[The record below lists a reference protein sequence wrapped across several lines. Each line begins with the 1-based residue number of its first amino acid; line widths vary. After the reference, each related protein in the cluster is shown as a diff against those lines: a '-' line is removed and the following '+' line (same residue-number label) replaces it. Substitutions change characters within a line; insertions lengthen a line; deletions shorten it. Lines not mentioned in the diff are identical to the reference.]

1 MDDAVNEEEVKK
13 PKPSGYL
20 GSLLMNP
27 ARQEPISKA
36 AGVALK
42 QFNAATSDK
51 DEVKSIASS
60 QIGLLSKFY
69 DLSLD
74 QAGRSFRWALI
85 ASIVGLLFFLAAIA
99 FQMGAKENSDLPMI
113 TLIGGALIEF
123 IAGINFYLY
132 GKTLSQL
139 TLFQGRLE
147 VTQRF
152 LLANSLC
159 NKLDDELRD
168 ETRADLIAQLAS
180 NSPYSKLASDFHDY
194 RPKPRRGGRRNNHN
208 ESAEADLKQSDHPA
222 AGRDPR

>member
-1 MDDAVNEEEVKK
+1 MSNSVDDEAV
-13 PKPSGYL
+13 KPSGYF
-20 GSLLMNP
+20 GDLLRNP
-27 ARQEPISKA
+27 IQQEPMSKA
-36 AGVALK
+36 ANAALK
-42 QFNAATSDK
+42 QFNEATNDK

-60 QIGLLSKFY
+60 QISILSRFY

-85 ASIVGLLFFLAAIA
+85 ASVVGLLFFMAAIV
-99 FQMGAKENSDLPMI
+99 FRMVGQEGSDLPMI

-159 NKLDDELRD
+159 NQLGDELRD
-168 ETRADLIAQLAS
+168 ETRADLITRLAS
-180 NSPYSKLASDFHDY
+180 NSPYGKLSPDSHDY
-194 RPKPRRGGRRNNHN
+194 RPKRWRGDGV
-208 ESAEADLKQSDHPA
+208 SGEADLERADHPA
-222 AGRDPR
+222 AGHQPG

>member
-1 MDDAVNEEEVKK
+1 MDDSVNEEEVKK
-13 PKPSGYL
+13 PSGYL
-20 GSLLMNP
+20 GDLLNP
-27 ARQEPISKA
+27 ARQEPISTA

-85 ASIVGLLFFLAAIA
+85 ASIVGLLFFLAAIG
-99 FQMGAKENSDLPMI
+99 FQMMAKEGSDLPMI

-159 NKLDDELRD
+159 NKLGDELRD
-168 ETRADLIAQLAS
+168 ETRADLISQLAS
-180 NSPYSKLASDFHDY
+180 NSPYSKLSPDFHDY
-194 RPKPRRGGRRNNHN
+194 RLKLRRGGRRNNHN
-208 ESAEADLKQSDHPA
+208 GSEETDLKQTDHPA
-222 AGRDPR
+222 AGREREPR

>member
-1 MDDAVNEEEVKK
+1 MNDSNLEEAAKK
-13 PKPSGYL
+13 QSGYF
-20 GSLLMNP
+20 GGLLMNP

-36 AGVALK
+36 ADFAVK
-42 QFNAATSDK
+42 QLNDTASGDVKGIAA
-51 DEVKSIASS
+51 S
-60 QIGLLSKFY
+60 QISLLSRFY

-85 ASIVGLLFFLAAIA
+85 ASVVGLLFFMAAIL
-99 FQMGAKENSDLPMI
+99 FQLTGDDSSQLPMI
-113 TLIGGALIEF
+113 SLIGGALIEF

-159 NKLDDELRD
+159 ESLGDEYRD
-168 ETRADLIAQLAS
+168 ETRAGLIAQLAT
-180 NSPYSKLASDFHDY
+180 NAPYKNLSPDFHDF
-194 RPKPRRGGRRNNHN
+194 RSAQRRGRREGNGGGEGGSVTNQ
-208 ESAEADLKQSDHPA
+208 ADHPA

>member
-1 MDDAVNEEEVKK
+1 MNNSTSEEDTDKR
-13 PKPSGYL
+13 PGYF
-20 GSLLMNP
+20 GDLLMNP
-27 ARQEPISKA
+27 ARQEPISKV

-42 QFNAATSDK
+42 QFNEATSDK

-99 FQMGAKENSDLPMI
+99 FQMIGKGGSELPMI

-159 NKLDDELRD
+159 NKLGDELRD
-168 ETRADLIAQLAS
+168 GTRAALIAQLA
-180 NSPYSKLASDFHDY
+180 NNAPYSKLPADFHDY
-194 RPKPRRGGRRNNHN
+194 RAKPRRGGRGNAATEN
-208 ESAEADLKQSDHPA
+208 ADPDLEQPDHPA
-222 AGRDPR
+222 AGREPM

>member
-1 MDDAVNEEEVKK
+1 MNDSGSAQEEAAKRK
-13 PKPSGYL
+13 PGYFD
-20 GSLLMNP
+20 GLLTNP

-36 AGVALK
+36 ADFAVK
-42 QFNAATSDK
+42 QLNEAKTDDVKGIAA
-51 DEVKSIASS
+51 A
-60 QIGLLSKFY
+60 QISLLSRFY

-85 ASIVGLLFFLAAIA
+85 ASIVGLLFFMAAII
-99 FQMGAKENSDLPMI
+99 FQVTGSESSELPLI
-113 TLIGGALIEF
+113 SLIGGALIEF

-159 NKLDDELRD
+159 ESLGAEYKD
-168 ETRADLIAQLAS
+168 ETRASLIAQLAS
-180 NSPYSKLASDFHDY
+180 NAPYEKLSSEFHEF
-194 RPKPRRGGRRNNHN
+194 RPNRRGGRDNH
-208 ESAEADLKQSDHPA
+208 ADEADHPA
-222 AGRDPR
+222 AGRGRDPG

>member
-1 MDDAVNEEEVKK
+1 MNDSVSEEEDPAKKK
-13 PKPSGYL
+13 PGYF
-20 GSLLMNP
+20 GSLLPNP
-27 ARQEPISKA
+27 AQQEPISKV
-36 AGVALK
+36 AGAVLK
-42 QFNAATSDK
+42 QFNEAKSDK

-85 ASIVGLLFFLAAIA
+85 ASIIGLLFFMAAIA
-99 FQMGAKENSDLPMI
+99 FQLWGEGGSELPMI

-159 NKLDDELRD
+159 NKLGDDHRD
-168 ETRADLIAQLAS
+168 DTRAALIAQLAN
-180 NSPYSKLASDFHDY
+180 NSPYSKLSPDFHDF
-194 RPKPRRGGRRNNHN
+194 RAKKRRNRRGGGD
-208 ESAEADLKQSDHPA
+208 AEEVELPAHPA
-222 AGRDPR
+222 AGRDPM

>member
-1 MDDAVNEEEVKK
+1 MDDSVNEEEVKK
-13 PKPSGYL
+13 PSGYL
-20 GSLLMNP
+20 GGLLMNP

-99 FQMGAKENSDLPMI
+99 FQMIDKEGSELPMI

-159 NKLDDELRD
+159 NKLGDELRD

-194 RPKPRRGGRRNNHN
+194 RSKPRWGGRRNHHH
-208 ESAEADLKQSDHPA
+208 ESEEAELKQADHPA
-222 AGRDPR
+222 AGREPR

>member
-1 MDDAVNEEEVKK
+1 MNESNLEETAKK
-13 PKPSGYL
+13 QPGYF
-20 GSLLMNP
+20 GDLLMNP

-36 AGVALK
+36 ADFAVK
-42 QFNAATSDK
+42 QLNDAKSGDVKGIAA
-51 DEVKSIASS
+51 S
-60 QIGLLSKFY
+60 QISLLSRFY

-85 ASIVGLLFFLAAIA
+85 ASVVGLLFFMAAIL
-99 FQMGAKENSDLPMI
+99 FQLTGDDNSQLPMI
-113 TLIGGALIEF
+113 SLIGGALIEF

-159 NKLDDELRD
+159 ESLGDEYRD
-168 ETRADLIAQLAS
+168 ETRAELIAQLAS
-180 NSPYSKLASDFHDY
+180 NAPYKKLGSEFHDF
-194 RPKPRRGGRRNNHN
+194 RSRRGTGGRNNGAGN
-208 ESAEADLKQSDHPA
+208 QGDHPA
-222 AGRDPR
+222 AGRDPL